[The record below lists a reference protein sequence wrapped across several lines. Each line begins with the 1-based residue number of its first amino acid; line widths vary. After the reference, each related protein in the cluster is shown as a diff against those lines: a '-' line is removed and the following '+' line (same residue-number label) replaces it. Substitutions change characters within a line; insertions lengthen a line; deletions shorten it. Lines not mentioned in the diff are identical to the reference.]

1 MSQLTL
7 TLLGGFAARHEGRP
21 ITGFRSQKARALLAY
36 LVMEADRPRERA
48 TLAALFWPEMPDA
61 PALRNLSQTL
71 IWLRRAI
78 GEGDPPFLLLTRRQA
93 QWNVAAA
100 AEVDAPRFLALL
112 ERRTT
117 PGAADLAALR
127 DAAALYAGEFM
138 AGFSLS
144 GCPAFDEW
152 LLLQR
157 EHCRRLALD
166 ALFRLTDEALAAGD
180 YPTAATLARRQ
191 LALDH
196 WREETIRQLLHALA
210 AAGNQAAALAE
221 YDHARRLLAEE
232 LGVAPQPETVQLVE
246 AIREGSR
253 VQGSRGAGGQGRFSN
268 ACLLYTSG

>member
-1 MSQLTL
+1 MCI
-7 TLLGGFAARHEGRP
+7 R
-21 ITGFRSQKARALLAY
+21 
-36 LVMEADRPRERA
+36 DR
-48 TLAALFWPEMPDA
+48 
-61 PALRNLSQTL
+61 
-71 IWLRRAI
+71 
-78 GEGDPPFLLLTRRQA
+78 
-93 QWNVAAA
+93 
-100 AEVDAPRFLALL
+100 RFLALL

-253 VQGSRGAGGQGRFSN
+253 V
-268 ACLLYTSG
+268 CLLYTSRCV